1 MHVGIVFVCDSEE
14 GKMERKKEG
23 EGRGTEGTGEWGED
37 GWREAWR
44 ESQEAACELAWYR
57 APIRPFPISQQGD
70 WRDGI
75 DQPVS
80 FTKGGGGSDGGN

>member
-1 MHVGIVFVCDSEE
+1 
-14 GKMERKKEG
+14 MEIARK
-23 EGRGTEGTGEWGED
+23 
-37 GWREAWR
+37 
-44 ESQEAACELAWYR
+44 AACELAWYR

-80 FTKGGGGSDGGN
+80 FTDGGGGSDGGN

>member
-1 MHVGIVFVCDSEE
+1 M
-14 GKMERKKEG
+14 
-23 EGRGTEGTGEWGED
+23 GRGWMEGGMEIA
-37 GWREAWR
+37 RK
-44 ESQEAACELAWYR
+44 AACELAWYR

-80 FTKGGGGSDGGN
+80 FTDGGGGSDGGN